1 MKVLIIGAGGQ
12 LGTALCGA
20 FGDTD
25 LVRADLHDGD
35 VLLDVTDGSRVRDVI
50 LHDLKPNVVI
60 NTAAAHDVPRCEE
73 DPEWAFAVNAIGA
86 RDLAL
91 ACQSRGARLVHIS
104 TDYVFGDSPLSRPLV
119 ESDLPAPLNVYGA
132 SKLAGEHLIAAY
144 SENYCIV
151 RTAGLYGLAPCRGKP
166 GDNFVRSMLRRARA
180 GEELRIVDDE
190 FSTPTYAEPLA
201 RQIRL
206 IAEKCE
212 PGVYHA
218 TCQGSCSWH
227 EFAAAILEEAGLEA
241 KLTPIARDS
250 LSSPVKRPRYSVL
263 DNVHLKDQGLDIMPP
278 WREALCEYLSE
289 LFQGDAA
296 S

>member
-20 FGDTD
+20 FDDTD

-35 VLLDVTDGSRVRDVI
+35 VLLDVTDERGVQGAI
-50 LHDLKPNVVI
+50 LQDLKPNVVI

-86 RDLAL
+86 RNLAL
-91 ACQSRGARLVHIS
+91 ACRSCSARLVHIS

-144 SENYCIV
+144 SKDYCIV

-180 GEELRIVDDE
+180 GEELRVVDDE
-190 FSTPTYAEPLA
+190 FTTPTYTEPLA

-206 IAEKCE
+206 IADRCE
-212 PGVYHA
+212 PGIYQLARVCGGGSRGGWIGGEAHA
-218 TCQGSCSWH
+218 HLQRQP
-227 EFAAAILEEAGLEA
+227 I
-241 KLTPIARDS
+241 IAR
-250 LSSPVKRPRYSVL
+250 
-263 DNVHLKDQGLDIMPP
+263 
-278 WREALCEYLSE
+278 ETAALLGS
-289 LFQGDAA
+289 
-296 S
+296 